1 MNVLSDN
8 RVQIIVRATKEEKE
22 KLKELAKSKKKSMNQ
37 LILDSMINI
46 DNDSTDDSSNNIKDS
61 SVDST
66 IINVFK
72 DQLES
77 KDKQIDKLQNLLDQQ
92 QQLSLQTN
100 KHIEQL
106 QFQLSN
112 ETTEHSTNNSLIN
125 DNFENT
131 SEDFEKKGF
140 LSRFFKK

>member
-1 MNVLSDN
+1 MFLSDN

-22 KLKELAKSKKKSMNQ
+22 KLKEIAKSKKKSMNQ
-37 LILDSMINI
+37 LILDSVINI
-46 DNDSTDDSSNNIKDS
+46 DNDSTDDSAENIKDS

-112 ETTEHSTNNSLIN
+112 ETIEHSTNNPLIN

-131 SEDFEKKGF
+131 SEDFQKKGF

>member
-1 MNVLSDN
+1 MFLSDN

-22 KLKELAKSKKKSMNQ
+22 KLKEIAKSKKKSMNQ
-37 LILDSMINI
+37 LILDSVINI
-46 DNDSTDDSSNNIKDS
+46 DNDSAENIKDS

-112 ETTEHSTNNSLIN
+112 ETTEHSTNNPLIN

-131 SEDFEKKGF
+131 SEDFQKKGF

>member
-1 MNVLSDN
+1 
-8 RVQIIVRATKEEKE
+8 
-22 KLKELAKSKKKSMNQ
+22 MNQ

-46 DNDSTDDSSNNIKDS
+46 DNDSTDDSSNNIKNS

-92 QQLSLQTN
+92 QQLSLTLVLN
-100 KHIEQL
+100 DSMSTRRHCSLSQL
-106 QFQLSN
+106 IF
-112 ETTEHSTNNSLIN
+112 TTTPGHAWGRH
-125 DNFENT
+125 F
-131 SEDFEKKGF
+131 F
-140 LSRFFKK
+140 LSFLIFIYLAALGLICYMRIQ

>member
-1 MNVLSDN
+1 MFLSDN

-37 LILDSMINI
+37 LILDSVINI
-46 DNDSTDDSSNNIKDS
+46 DNDSTDDSAENIKDS

-125 DNFENT
+125 DNFEKT
-131 SEDFEKKGF
+131 SEDFSKKGF

>member
-1 MNVLSDN
+1 MFLSDN

-22 KLKELAKSKKKSMNQ
+22 KLKEIAKSKKKSMNQ
-37 LILDSMINI
+37 LILDSVINI
-46 DNDSTDDSSNNIKDS
+46 DNDSTDDSAENIKDS
-61 SVDST
+61 FVDST

-112 ETTEHSTNNSLIN
+112 ETTEDSTNNPLIN

-131 SEDFEKKGF
+131 SEDFQKKGF
-140 LSRFFKK
+140 LGRFFKK

>member
-1 MNVLSDN
+1 MIVDLKLCN
-8 RVQIIVRATKEEKE
+8 RTKEEKE
-22 KLKELAKSKKKSMNQ
+22 KLKEIAKSKKKSMNQ
-37 LILDSMINI
+37 LILDSVINI
-46 DNDSTDDSSNNIKDS
+46 DNDSTDDSAENIKDS

-112 ETTEHSTNNSLIN
+112 ETTEHSTNNPLIS

-131 SEDFEKKGF
+131 SEDFQKKGF

>member
-1 MNVLSDN
+1 MFLSDN

-22 KLKELAKSKKKSMNQ
+22 KLKEIAKSKKKSMNQ
-37 LILDSMINI
+37 LILDSVINI
-46 DNDSTDDSSNNIKDS
+46 DNDSTDDSAENIKDS

-100 KHIEQL
+100 KHIEKL

-112 ETTEHSTNNSLIN
+112 ETTEHSTNNPLIN

-131 SEDFEKKGF
+131 SEDFQKKGF

>member
-1 MNVLSDN
+1 MFLSDN

-22 KLKELAKSKKKSMNQ
+22 KLKEIAKSKKKSMNQ
-37 LILDSMINI
+37 LILDSVINI
-46 DNDSTDDSSNNIKDS
+46 DNDSTDDSAENIKDS

-112 ETTEHSTNNSLIN
+112 ETTEHSSNNPLIN

-131 SEDFEKKGF
+131 SEGFQKKGF

>member
-1 MNVLSDN
+1 MFLSDN

-46 DNDSTDDSSNNIKDS
+46 DNDSTDDSSNNIKNS

-125 DNFENT
+125 DNFEKT
-131 SEDFEKKGF
+131 SEDFSKKGF

>member
-1 MNVLSDN
+1 
-8 RVQIIVRATKEEKE
+8 
-22 KLKELAKSKKKSMNQ
+22 
-37 LILDSMINI
+37 MINI
-46 DNDSTDDSSNNIKDS
+46 DNDSTDDSSNNIKNS

-125 DNFENT
+125 DNFEKT
-131 SEDFEKKGF
+131 SEDFSKKGF